1 MFTSVK
7 VIITLLPV
15 SLILVL
21 ASPVFSENLNFYIV
35 AKNRSDTN
43 FVRTLEGCNAEAE
56 IFGDRCFLFG
66 PHQQAQPFEQYLS
79 LKRILSQSDVNGIA
93 ISVMDTRLIRKALA
107 SSTKTLPVITFD
119 SPFKTS
125 NTAKAPIEHIGIDD
139 VSLGRKLA
147 KLAMYDKPNGGT
159 ICIMTDNDT
168 NLSLRVKGVRLALS
182 AGQTSSKL
190 VGENGWRELDR
201 CPLLASDNADR
212 VSKQLAYTI
221 DVLKPNVILSVG
233 HWPVYFQTVIEPL
246 QKTYLDH
253 LTAGEL
259 YLYVAIGN
267 LDAAM
272 SSLLDS
278 GYARG
283 YVEIDFY
290 EQGRLIYSMLSS
302 QSQGYDNRSFLVN
315 NKMLVIHHNVKP

>member
-1 MFTSVK
+1 MFTLVK
-7 VIITLLPV
+7 VITTLLST
-15 SLILVL
+15 SLMLTLV
-21 ASPVFSENLNFYIV
+21 SPVFSENSNFYII

-43 FVRTLEGCNAEAE
+43 FVRTLDGCNAEAAK
-56 IFGDRCFLFG
+56 FGDRCFLFG
-66 PHQQAQPFEQYLS
+66 PYQQAQPFEQYLS
-79 LKRILSQSDVNGIA
+79 LKTILSQSDVDGIA
-93 ISVMDTRLIRKALA
+93 VSVMDTRLIRKALA

-119 SPFKTS
+119 SPLKTS
-125 NTAKAPIEHIGIDD
+125 NTAREPIEHIGVDD
-139 VSLGRKLA
+139 VDLGRKLA
-147 KLAMYDKPNGGT
+147 ELAMQDRPEGGT

-182 AGQTSSKL
+182 AEQTGSKL

-201 CPLLASDNADR
+201 CPLVASDNADR

-221 DVLKPNVILSVG
+221 NVLKPNVVLSVG
-233 HWPVYFQTVIEPL
+233 HWPVYFQTVIESL
-246 QKTYLDH
+246 QQMYLDH
-253 LTAGEL
+253 LIEGKP

-267 LDAAM
+267 LDSTV

-290 EQGRLIYSMLSS
+290 EQGRLIYLMLS
-302 QSQGYDNRSFLVN
+302 QLNQETGERRFLVN
-315 NKMLVIHHNVKP
+315 NKMLVIHRNAKQ